1 MPPCGGPRET
11 DRFSQAP
18 RRRRG
23 GGRPGVPPRRR
34 APYRDVGR
42 SRGATRHGRRY
53 PSATAAPVC
62 FCPSIF
68 NVKAQSS
75 RDAKMVFVAWQPGTD
90 AGKPPPTRGVRGQVV
105 RRTRPTRPLLPQP
118 GRRNEGASPSGPT
131 HHDMDGHGC
140 GAEARMRRCDDATT
154 RRRGTAVADGYL
166 RPCRVAPRLCPSLQP
181 GVPLS
186 C

>member
-1 MPPCGGPRET
+1 MGAAWRATAPPC
-11 DRFSQAP
+11 A
-18 RRRRG
+18 
-23 GGRPGVPPRRR
+23 VPRRR
-34 APYRDVGR
+34 AQPWQTDTCGR
-42 SRGATRHGRRY
+42 AVSLHGY
-53 PSATAAPVC
+53 A

-75 RDAKMVFVAWQPGTD
+75 RDAKMVFVTWQPGTD

-118 GRRNEGASPSGPT
+118 VRRNEGASPSGPT

-181 GVPLS
+181 GVRLS